1 MPDSLGTR
9 PRVDDAS
16 EGALFELIG
25 ELNALDSTF
34 VAFVVIRQP
43 YPDDLAWF
51 ASGAVLSESGY
62 GYANARR
69 DTSRREHR
77 VTTETR
83 LDQIAGD
90 LTIWTATRTF

>member
-25 ELNALDSTF
+25 ELNALDNAF

-43 YPDDLAWF
+43 YPDDPAWF
-51 ASGAVLSESGY
+51 ASGSIPSEG
-62 GYANARR
+62 
-69 DTSRREHR
+69 
-77 VTTETR
+77 
-83 LDQIAGD
+83 
-90 LTIWTATRTF
+90 